1 MALAGI
7 AAGADGLLIEVH
19 PNPEVALS
27 DGPQS
32 LKPPKFAALMEQ
44 LKKLAVDLGRE
55 VLWPWLF
62 GGWWWS
68 GWG

>member
-19 PNPEVALS
+19 SHPEVALS

-32 LKPPKFAALMEQ
+32 LKPAKFAALMNDIR
-44 LKKLAVDLGRE
+44 KVAHAIGRE
-55 VLWPWLF
+55 A
-62 GGWWWS
+62 
-68 GWG
+68 

>member
-19 PNPEVALS
+19 PHPEVALS

-32 LKPPKFAALMEQ
+32 LKPQKFAALMSD
-44 LKKLAVDLGRE
+44 LKKVAQAVGRE
-55 VLWPWLF
+55 I
-62 GGWWWS
+62 
-68 GWG
+68 